1 MDRSPAD
8 QTNPTI
14 EEPAFSLIRHAS
26 ALREGVVRR
35 NMRDLVTDKI
45 SALIASG
52 MLQVGDVLPSERDL
66 AAALNVS
73 RMTVRGSIQTLV
85 ARDIVEVSQG
95 ARTRVIS
102 ADVGPFVANP
112 RGPRFVNGYD
122 IEAVRAA
129 RLLVECGVVAQ
140 ASMLIDTAT
149 LSLLDD
155 LLDAQRRAIDDPVRF
170 LISDREFHFA
180 IYRSCDNPVLSDFVC
195 DLYAHMME
203 QRRKAV
209 AQPGAIKRSLDD
221 HVVILASLRAH
232 DGEQARRAFE
242 IHIDRIF
249 STTRDVLRAD
259 RSVGRRRSEGKM
271 G

>member
-1 MDRSPAD
+1 MDRRPVDQISPA
-8 QTNPTI
+8 T
-14 EEPAFSLIRHAS
+14 EETALSLIRHAPT
-26 ALREGVVRR
+26 LREGVARR

-66 AAALNVS
+66 ATALNVS

-85 ARDIVEVSQG
+85 ARGIVEVSQG

-102 ADVGPFVANP
+102 ADVGPFVANS
-112 RGPRFVNGYD
+112 RGPQFVNSYD

-129 RLLVECGVVAQ
+129 RLLVECRVVAQ
-140 ASMLIDTAT
+140 AATLIDAGT

-155 LLDAQRRAIDDPVRF
+155 MLDAQRRAIDDPVRF

-180 IYRSCDNPVLSDFVC
+180 IYSSCDNPVLSDFVC

-221 HVVILASLRAH
+221 HIAIVASLRAH

-242 IHIDRIF
+242 THIDRIF

-259 RSVGRRRSEGKM
+259 QTVDEKRAEGNAA
-271 G
+271 